1 MYLDEVS
8 EAGVCGCVY
17 RDEVSEGGVFAL
29 LVLDQLQGLR
39 LLTAQLRRLLLK
51 LLPRRTLK
59 LTHTHTAIHTH
70 THSHT
75 QTIKVG
81 LGAHY
86 ITIRTQ
92 MS

>member
-1 MYLDEVS
+1 MCVYLDEVS
-8 EAGVCGCVY
+8 EA
-17 RDEVSEGGVFAL
+17 GVFAL

-59 LTHTHTAIHTH
+59 LTHTHTHCHTHTHTHPYTH